1 MAPRKPRLFDPRELG
16 PREDPKRT
24 RRPHL
29 HLADAP
35 SEQMALN
42 PDGAGLVPDRTDGLP
57 VRLVKPHSAGKA
69 RTVSRDL
76 GTVGRAMGN
85 KWFPVHYLE
94 LFCGPG
100 YLLDDVTHEE
110 VPGSPLQ
117 ALGIQRPFDNYV
129 FSDFSDVCAHA
140 LERRIAAMRR
150 EGIVLPPT
158 TVLQGDANDV
168 AHLERV
174 CSLIDPRALVIAY
187 LDPAKP
193 NLDWTTVEYLANR
206 FRFIDFLI
214 NLPFSGIH
222 RSLTAGGTERPR
234 LMLNHPDPMQLVHPE
249 EGAHRAEHPRALR
262 RAAQEPRPHPHR
274 PPVREDP
281 ADELPA
287 LRRRPRLAQ
296 RHRGQAVRE
305 GQPGAE
311 GRGAGDA
318 LRHARVAGQRRRA
331 SRASPSCAS
340 WTTSPSSQNGITR
353 QLLAEIVRLVLGTLA
368 LGGWRTYEALQPL
381 GLLPE

>member
-1 MAPRKPRLFDPRELG
+1 MASPKPRLFDLRELG
-16 PREDPKRT
+16 PRQVKPR
-24 RRPHL
+24 RRPDL

-35 SEQMALN
+35 SEQMRLN
-42 PDGAGLVPDRTDGLP
+42 PDGAGLVPGTTDGLP
-57 VRLVKPHSAGKA
+57 VRLVKPHSADKA

-85 KWFPVHYLE
+85 KWFKVHYLE

-100 YLLDDVTHEE
+100 YLLDDVTREP

-117 ALGIQRPFDNYV
+117 ALTIQRPFDNYV
-129 FSDFSDVCAHA
+129 FSDFSDVCADA
-140 LERRIAAMRR
+140 LERRIAAMRA

-158 TVLQGDANDV
+158 AVLQGDANDP

-222 RSLTAGGTERPR
+222 RSLTAGGDERPR
-234 LMLNHPDPMQLVHPE
+234 LMLNHPNPMELVNPE
-249 EGAHRAEHPRALR
+249 EGRTAQNIRDWYDQQLKSLGLVHIAR
-262 RAAQEPRPHPHR
+262 RCVKTQTNSPLYD
-274 PPVREDP
+274 VV
-281 ADELPA
+281 L
-287 LRRRPRLAQ
+287 
-296 RHRGQAVRE
+296 
-305 GQPGAE
+305 
-311 GRGAGDA
+311 
-318 LRHARVAGQRRRA
+318 A
-331 SRASPSCAS
+331 SRKDTAVKLFEKANPVPKVEPPAS
-340 WTTSPSSQNGITR
+340 
-353 QLLAEIVRLVLGTLA
+353 LFDMLG
-368 LGGWRTYEALQPL
+368 
-381 GLLPE
+381 

>member
-16 PREDPKRT
+16 PRQDTKRA

-35 SEQMALN
+35 SEQMRLN
-42 PDGAGLVPDRTDGLP
+42 PDGAGLVPGTTDGLP
-57 VRLVKPHSAGKA
+57 VRLVKPHSADKA

-100 YLLDDVTHEE
+100 YLLDDVMREE

-117 ALGIQRPFDNYV
+117 ALTIQRPFDNYV
-129 FSDFSDVCAHA
+129 FSDFSDVCADA

-150 EGIVLPPT
+150 EGIALPPT
-158 TVLQGDANDV
+158 TVLQGDANDP

-193 NLDWTTVEYLANR
+193 NLHWSTVEYLANR
-206 FRFIDFLI
+206 FRFIDFII

-222 RSLTAGGTERPR
+222 RSLTAGGDERPR
-234 LMLNHPDPMQLVHPE
+234 LMLNHPNPIELVHPE
-249 EGAHRAEHPRALR
+249 EGRTAQNIRDWYDEQLR
-262 RAAQEPRPHPHR
+262 SLGLIHIA
-274 PPVREDP
+274 
-281 ADELPA
+281 
-287 LRRRPRLAQ
+287 RRC
-296 RHRGQAVRE
+296 VKT
-305 GQPGAE
+305 QPTNSPLY
-311 GRGAGDA
+311 DVV
-318 LRHARVAGQRRRA
+318 LA
-331 SRASPSCAS
+331 SRKDTAVKLFEKANPVPKVEPPAS
-340 WTTSPSSQNGITR
+340 
-353 QLLAEIVRLVLGTLA
+353 LFDMLG
-368 LGGWRTYEALQPL
+368 
-381 GLLPE
+381 